1 MLPVSRSGISR
12 RQLLKLGAGALAVAG
27 MAPRLQADD
36 KKKLPIGVQLYS
48 VRDVCGKDP
57 AGTIAAIAKMGY
69 QGVEFAGYYGKKADE
84 LKKILDDNG
93 LKCCGTHTGLNTL
106 LGDELKK
113 TIEFNKTIGNPYL
126 IVPGM
131 GKDRLGTVQA
141 CTDTAKLLTDLAA
154 QLKEQQMY
162 TGYHAHGG
170 DFEKL
175 DGKTKWEILFDAA
188 GPNVVMQMDTSNSIG
203 GGADPV
209 ALLKKYPGRSL
220 TIHLKEHGGA
230 NGAVIGEGKVDWK
243 SIFEICETTGGT
255 QWYIVEHESAATTSM
270 EAIKGCVDG
279 LRKMG
284 K

>member
-1 MLPVSRSGISR
+1 MQNHNGLSR
-12 RQLLKLGAGALAVAG
+12 RQMLKLGAGAVAVSSL
-27 MAPRLQADD
+27 APRLLADE
-36 KKKLPIGVQLYS
+36 KKKIPIGVQLYS

-69 QGVEFAGYYGKKADE
+69 QGVEFAGYYGKKAED

-93 LKCCGTHTGLNTL
+93 IKCCGTHTGLNTL

-113 TIEFNKTIGNPYL
+113 TIEFNKTIGNPFL

-131 GKDRLGTVQA
+131 GNDRLGTAQA
-141 CTDTAKLLTDLAA
+141 CADTAKLLTELAEK
-154 QLKEQQMY
+154 LKEHGMY

-170 DFEKL
+170 DFAKI
-175 DGKTKWEILFDAA
+175 DGKTKWEHLFDAA
-188 GPNVVMQMDTSNSIG
+188 GPGVVMQMDTSNATG
-203 GGADPV
+203 GGADPI

-220 TIHLKEHGGA
+220 TVHLKEHGGPK
-230 NGAVIGEGKVDWK
+230 GAVIGEGKIDWK
-243 SIFEICETTGGT
+243 SVFEICETTGGT

-270 EAIKGCVDG
+270 EAIKGCIDG